1 MLRRITFQADD
12 PRDALTLA
20 RYIDVH
26 LAETRRS
33 LPALGSQPG
42 R

>member
-1 MLRRITFQADD
+1 MLRRITFQDDD
-12 PRDALTLA
+12 PQDALTLA

-33 LPALGSQPG
+33 LPALGSRPG